1 MDVVGPNDRA
11 AGASC
16 TLPRLLAELAVRY
29 PEKAAIEAPGRP
41 IPLTYGQLADHAT
54 RIADQLRQ
62 LGIELGDRVAY
73 VLENGPEIPVTFFAV
88 TAFAACAP
96 LNPAYSA
103 AEFEFY
109 LSDLRA
115 QALIIGRTLRS
126 PAIDV
131 ARTLGI
137 RVIYLEPDLTAGA
150 GSFSLAVDSE
160 DESLAAPGGQG
171 ATSTAMARAPSPDDV
186 ALVLHTSGT
195 TSRPKIVPLT
205 HANLCASA
213 RNVRETLALSES
225 DRCLNV
231 MPLFHIH
238 GLVAATLGSLSTG
251 GTLICSPG
259 FLAPEFF
266 GWIDATRPTWYTAV
280 PTIHQAVLSRAD
292 ANREIIGRR
301 PLRFI
306 RSSSAALPPTV
317 MAELEATFGVPVIEA
332 YGMTEAA
339 HQMASNP
346 LPPGI
351 RKAGTVGRAAGP
363 QIAILEPP
371 RDSGACR
378 FLPPGQTGEIVIRGE
393 NVTRSYEN
401 NPEANAAAFIDGWFR
416 TGDQGQLDVDGYL
429 TITGRLKEIINRGGE
444 KISPRE
450 IDEVLLAHPAVAQ
463 AVAFDVPHA
472 TLGEEV
478 AAAIVLRAHSA
489 ATEAELREFAA
500 ARLAHFKVPAK
511 IVLLDQIPKGPTG
524 KVQRI
529 GLAARLGLVAEPAK
543 PRQTRPPRP
552 YVAPRNSLEQTVAD
566 FWQEILK
573 LESISI
579 DERFLDLGGDSIL
592 AGRITARLCA
602 LYSIELPMPVLFAT
616 PTIAAIAEVIEQRM
630 AAPHN
635 DAEIEKFLADIEN
648 LSDADAER
656 LLTEEAD

>member
-1 MDVVGPNDRA
+1 MDVAGPNDQA
-11 AGASC
+11 AGASR
-16 TLPRLLAELAVRY
+16 TLPQLLAELAGRY
-29 PEKAAIEAPGRP
+29 PEKSAIEAPGRP
-41 IPLTYGQLADHAT
+41 IPLTYGQLAGHTA

-88 TAFAACAP
+88 TAVAACAP

-115 QALIIGRTLRS
+115 KALITGRTLRS

-131 ARTLGI
+131 ARALGI
-137 RVIYLEPDLTAGA
+137 RVIYLEPDLTGGA
-150 GSFSLAVDSE
+150 GSFSLAVDSG
-160 DESLAAPGGQG
+160 DESLVSPGGKG
-171 ATSTAMARAPSPDDV
+171 ATSTAAVRAPSHDDV

-238 GLVAATLGSLSTG
+238 GLVAATLGSLSAG

-280 PTIHQAVLSRAD
+280 PTIHQAVLSRAA
-292 ANREIIGRR
+292 ANREIISRR

-306 RSSSAALPPTV
+306 RSSSASLPPTV
-317 MAELEATFGVPVIEA
+317 MAELEATFGVPVVEA

-351 RKAGTVGRAAGP
+351 RKPGTVGRAAGP

-371 RDSGACR
+371 DDSGACR
-378 FLPPGQTGEIVIRGE
+378 LLPPGKMGEIVIRGE
-393 NVTRSYEN
+393 NVTRGYEN
-401 NPEANAAAFIDGWFR
+401 NPQANTAAFIDGWLR
-416 TGDQGQLDVDGYL
+416 TGDQGKLDADGYL

-450 IDEVLLAHPAVAQ
+450 VDEVLLAHPAVAQ
-463 AVAFDVPHA
+463 AVAFGVPHG
-472 TLGEEV
+472 TLGEDIG
-478 AAAIVLRAHSA
+478 AAIVLRAQST
-489 ATEAELREFAA
+489 ATEAELREFATA
-500 ARLAHFKVPAK
+500 TLAPFKVPAQ

-529 GLAARLGLVAEPAK
+529 GLAARLGLVAETAT

-552 YVAPRNSLEQTVAD
+552 YVAPRNPLEQTVAAL
-566 FWQEILK
+566 WQEILK
-573 LESISI
+573 LESISS

-616 PTIAAIAEVIEQRM
+616 PTIAAIAEVIQHRT
-630 AAPHN
+630 APSHD
-635 DAEIEKFLADIEN
+635 DAEIERFLADIEN
-648 LSDADAER
+648 LSDAEAER